1 MDDKNKT
8 KDQLITELK
17 ELRMQA
23 GELEELRTRFDRSQ
37 KMMRQAVVRAHDEK
51 EKSEAIIG
59 ALGDGISIQDPHFK
73 ILYQNSRHKQTVGG
87 DFKGEYCYE
96 AYQRRN
102 QVCDGCHLALS
113 FKDGKTHR
121 KEQSRVTDK
130 GTFYYEIISSPLRN
144 SRGEVIAGIEA
155 VRDITERKRME
166 LALAESEKRY
176 RTIFETAGDA
186 IFIIDAEGDKA
197 GQIVAAN
204 RATCDMHGYTLDELL
219 SMDVKDLNT
228 PETSHEASFLMRRIV
243 AGETLK
249 TIRMHR
255 KKDGTDFSVEVT
267 GVLMELGGHKYILS
281 VDRDI
286 TERKNAEQEKEMLIS
301 HLKAALD
308 GIKQLRGLLPIC
320 SWCKKVRDDQGYWKQ
335 VEKYVEENSEATFT
349 HGICPDCM
357 AEVKKEEYL
366 P

>member
-17 ELRMQA
+17 ELRMHSR
-23 GELEELRTRFDRSQ
+23 ELEELRTRFDRSQ
-37 KMMRQAVVRAHDEK
+37 KMMRQAIVRAHDEK
-51 EKSEAIIG
+51 EKNEAIIS
-59 ALGDGISIQDPHFK
+59 ALGDGISIQDLHFK
-73 ILYQNSRHKQTVGG
+73 ILYQNNRHKQIVGG

-102 QVCDGCHLALS
+102 KVCDECHLALS
-113 FKDGKTHR
+113 FQDGKIHR
-121 KEQSRVTDK
+121 KEQSRVTDN
-130 GTFYYEIISSPLRN
+130 GTYYYEIISSPLRN

-166 LALAESEKRY
+166 QLLAESEQRY

-186 IFIIDAEGDKA
+186 LFIIEAEGDKA

-204 RATCDMHGYTLDELL
+204 RATCDMHGYTLEELL
-219 SMDVKDLNT
+219 TMNVKDLNT
-228 PETSHEASFLMRRIV
+228 PETAHEANALMRRII

-249 TIRMHR
+249 TVRLHC
-255 KKDGTDFSVEVT
+255 KKDGTVFPVEVT
-267 GVLMELGGHKYILS
+267 AVLMKTMGNNYILS

-286 TERKNAEQEKEMLIS
+286 TVRENAEQEKEMLIS
-301 HLKAALD
+301 HLKAALE

-335 VEKYVEENSEATFT
+335 VEQYVEENTDATFT

-357 AEVKKEEYL
+357 VNVKKEEDL
-366 P
+366 S

>member
-23 GELEELRTRFDRSQ
+23 RELEELRTRFDRSQ

-51 EKSEAIIG
+51 EKSEAIIS

-73 ILYQNSRHKQTVGG
+73 ILYQNSRHKEMVGG
-87 DFKGEYCYE
+87 DFRGEYCYE

-102 QVCDGCHLALS
+102 KVCDGCHLALS
-113 FKDGKTHR
+113 FKDGKIHR
-121 KEQSRVTDK
+121 QERSKVTDK
-130 GTFYYEIISSPLRN
+130 GIFHAEIISSPLRN

-166 LALAESEKRY
+166 HLLAESEQRY

-186 IFIIDAEGDKA
+186 IFIIDAEGEKA

-204 RATCDMHGYTLDELL
+204 RATCDMHGYSLEELL
-219 SMDVKDLNT
+219 SMNVKDLNI
-228 PETSHEASFLMRRIV
+228 PETAHEAPALMRRIM
-243 AGETLK
+243 AGETLQ

-255 KKDGTDFSVEVT
+255 KKDGTVFPVEVT
-267 GVLMELGGHKYILS
+267 AVLMELGGHKYILS

-357 AEVKKEEYL
+357 AEVKKEENL